1 MMEAVL
7 YLLMSSLWMMDYK
20 VTWLLYTRVLKG
32 LREFI
37 KEFKL
42 EDSTE
47 SNTECATTKVGL
59 TTPT

>member
-1 MMEAVL
+1 
-7 YLLMSSLWMMDYK
+7 MMDYK

-32 LREFI
+32 RREFI
-37 KEFKL
+37 KESKL